1 MNKFKILFFSTL
13 FVIFTVDINSQSVS
27 EKGIASIELDR
38 STCRDGKPADKNKH
52 FEAIEKAKLSAW
64 NKYTATLSSD
74 RANAYYASEDKY
86 LSELDQYITDYVILT
101 TDCSKTDRNYTVSL
115 RVTINEARLNNKLVS
130 GSGGSAAKQNLQ
142 GQGVVVLV
150 VPRKTTEALSFDDK
164 VTKQAM
170 VKKSLSADEMIS
182 ADEDSTSIT
191 ESSTQRQSVTTGGS
205 TSKKA
210 TKRTY
215 TIGDLNDASA
225 QINNVLAPL
234 GMRTFSAARLEGMA
248 SRFGI
253 DPFLNEVL
261 DQFAGKIG
269 DLGANISPQKQNEI
283 IDLIIDVG
291 QGRLNYFLLGTVDSS
306 VARIDPDTGVYKS
319 DVLVNVQLYK
329 IDDFFGA
336 ESVASVGPEIKTA
349 FGETDV
355 LSEKA
360 ALKKAFSEA
369 TSSLILKL

>member
-234 GMRTFSAARLEGMA
+234 GMRTFGAARLEGMA

>member
-248 SRFGI
+248 SRFGM

-283 IDLIIDVG
+283 INLIIDVG

>member
-74 RANAYYASEDKY
+74 RANAYYASEDKF

-130 GSGGSAAKQNLQ
+130 GSSGSAAKQNLQ

-234 GMRTFSAARLEGMA
+234 GMRTFGAARLEGMA
-248 SRFGI
+248 SRFGY

-283 IDLIIDVG
+283 VDLIIDVG

>member
-74 RANAYYASEDKY
+74 RANAYYASEDKF

-130 GSGGSAAKQNLQ
+130 GSSGSAAKQNLQ

-215 TIGDLNDASA
+215 
-225 QINNVLAPL
+225 
-234 GMRTFSAARLEGMA
+234 
-248 SRFGI
+248 
-253 DPFLNEVL
+253 
-261 DQFAGKIG
+261 
-269 DLGANISPQKQNEI
+269 
-283 IDLIIDVG
+283 
-291 QGRLNYFLLGTVDSS
+291 
-306 VARIDPDTGVYKS
+306 
-319 DVLVNVQLYK
+319 
-329 IDDFFGA
+329 
-336 ESVASVGPEIKTA
+336 
-349 FGETDV
+349 
-355 LSEKA
+355 
-360 ALKKAFSEA
+360 
-369 TSSLILKL
+369 